1 MEEINMK
8 KSIKRLLGVTVAAT
22 ALLLGAATL
31 IFLGIDPDRFEVNTT
46 NIDQRAIIFLVPV
59 I

>member
-22 ALLLGAATL
+22 ALLLGAA
-31 IFLGIDPDRFEVNTT
+31 NTA
-46 NIDQRAIIFLVPV
+46 RL
-59 I
+59 